1 VMVIMSTFRFEC
13 FYLYYVTVESRDG
26 YNVNIQVLMF
36 LFNYVTV
43 EFRGFMFIYHLVI
56 LSHILCVSKTIN

>member
-1 VMVIMSTFRFEC
+1 MVIMSTFRFEC

-43 EFRGFMFIYHLVI
+43 EFRDGYNVNIQVLMFLFM
-56 LSHILCVSKTIN
+56 LCHCRV